1 MTSETTVQ
9 YDYIFTG
16 AGLAALMTAYKMVS
30 SPAFQDQTLLLL
42 DEDAKKT
49 NDRTWCFWSTAP
61 SIWDGALA
69 KHWDVAWFASE
80 AFSRDLSLQPY
91 RYQMIRGI
99 DFYQQV
105 FALLQQHPK
114 VTFVQE
120 KVTDIEE
127 TEQQI
132 FVKTTEAV
140 YFGKRVL
147 NSIYNPA
154 LVARQNEY
162 PVLQQHFVGWFV
174 QTKEPVFTAEK
185 PTFMDFSV
193 AQKGNTRF
201 MYVLPTSAT
210 EALVEYTLFSANLL
224 PKAEYETAIKDYL
237 QQLGVTSYTIQEKE
251 QGSIPMTCYP
261 FWKANTKNVLNIGT
275 AGGWTKASTG
285 YTFRNSDKKSDGL
298 VQFLQS
304 DLPFT
309 ALGRRTKF
317 WWYDLL
323 LLDILDHS
331 NELGS
336 VIFSKLFQKGKP
348 DLIFKFLDEETSF
361 FEDLQVIWKCPKV
374 PFLKAL
380 VRVFFRLK

>member
-1 MTSETTVQ
+1 MTAESTVQ

-16 AGLAALMTAYKMVS
+16 AGLSALMTAYKMVS
-30 SPAFQDQTLLLL
+30 SPAFEDKTLLLL

-61 SIWDGALA
+61 SIWDAA
-69 KHWDVAWFASE
+69 VSKHWDVAWFASE
-80 AFSRDLSLQPY
+80 AYSRDLPLQPY

-105 FALLQQHPK
+105 LALLQQHPK
-114 VTFVQE
+114 VTFIQE

-132 FVKTTEAV
+132 FVKTSQAV

-147 NSIYNPA
+147 NSIYNPTLA
-154 LVARQNEY
+154 ERQNEY

-174 QTKEPVFTAEK
+174 QTNEPVFTAEK

-193 AQKGNTRF
+193 AQNGNTRF

-285 YTFRNSDKKSDGL
+285 YTFRNSDKKSDAL
-298 VQFLQS
+298 VHFLQR

-309 ALGRRTKF
+309 AWGKRTKF

-323 LLDILDHS
+323 LLDILYRT

-348 DLIFKFLDEETSF
+348 DLIFKFLDEDTSF
-361 FEDLQVIWKCPKV
+361 LEDLQVIWKCPKM

-380 VRVFFRLK
+380 VRVVFRLK